1 MADKP
6 EENDIWHKRPQ
17 KEGPPDLDELINKL
31 QHKLNSLFR
40 KKPAK
45 SGEVKQHSWKWLWI
59 LVGLAPITWLLLGIF
74 VVAPSEQA
82 AVSRFGAYVETVG
95 PGTHWVLPL
104 IESKQTVDLQKISTY
119 PFKAEVL
126 TQDADIV
133 SVEMVVQYRVNDLK
147 AYLFND
153 INPQESLQ
161 QATASVV
168 QQVIG
173 QTTFA
178 AAVTNGRDAMRQQL
192 IQRLNAS
199 LAKYNIGLIVT
210 DVTIQSVKPP
220 AAIQDAV
227 DDVNKAREAQQTLI
241 SNAKDYQQQSIATA
255 QSKAKLMLIVAK
267 AYKQQVI
274 LDAQAKTAGFLALLP
289 QYEKAPAVMRER
301 MYIETMQKILTT
313 VTPIIVDAKTSNLM
327 YLPINKIV
335 KQLQQDESQTPQV
348 AAKSK
353 EQADP
358 VASNDDARPSYDMAG
373 ESQ

>member
-1 MADKP
+1 MAEKP
-6 EENDIWHKRPQ
+6 DENDIWHKRPQ

-31 QHKLNSLFR
+31 QHKLNSFFK

-45 SGEVKQHSWKWLWI
+45 PGEVKKRSWKWLWI
-59 LVGLAPITWLLLGIF
+59 LVVLALAAWLLFGIF
-74 VVAPSEQA
+74 AVSPSEQA

-95 PGTHWVLPL
+95 PGTHWILP
-104 IESKQTVDLQKISTY
+104 IVESEKTIDLQQISTFPY
-119 PFKAEVL
+119 KVEVL

-133 SVEMVVQYRVNDLK
+133 SVQMVIQYQVKDLQ

-161 QATASVV
+161 LATANAV
-168 QQVIG
+168 QKVLG

-178 AAVTNGRDAMRQQL
+178 AALTNGRDAMRQQ
-192 IQRLNAS
+192 IKQQLNAS
-199 LAKYNIGLIVT
+199 LAKYSIGLIVT

-220 AAIQDAV
+220 AAIQDAA
-227 DDVNKAREAQQTLI
+227 DDVNKANEEKKSLI
-241 SNAKDYQQQSIATA
+241 SAAKAYQQQSVAKA
-255 QSKAKLMLIVAK
+255 QGEAKLLLITAK

-274 LDAQAKTAGFLALLP
+274 LDAQAQTAGFLALLP

-313 VTPIIVDAKTSNLM
+313 TTPIIIDAKASNIM
-327 YLPINKIV
+327 YLPLDKLITKLQPV
-335 KQLQQDESQTPQV
+335 KPKALQV
-348 AAKSK
+348 AAQVEAAST
-353 EQADP
+353 P
-358 VASNDDARPSYDMAG
+358 VATDDVRPSYDMTG